1 MSTQPSSSTAFS
13 TAFTTVLVA
22 NRGEIARRVFRTAK
36 AMGLRTVAVYS
47 DPDADAPHVH
57 EADVAVALGGS
68 TSTQTYLD
76 VAKILDAARRT
87 GADAVHPGYGFLSE
101 NAAFAE
107 ACAAAGIAFVGP
119 SPDAIRKMGVKH
131 EAKAIAKAA
140 GVPTL
145 PDALLTTD
153 EPDDW
158 RKAAAGVGY
167 PLLVKASAG
176 GGGKGMRLVA
186 AVEGL
191 EDAVAGARREAAAA
205 FGDGTVFLE
214 RYLTASRHVE
224 IQVFGDAHGNAVHFG
239 ERECSVQRRHQKVVE
254 EAPSP
259 VVAPETRERMGEVAC
274 ALVRELGYVG
284 AGTVEFLFDDTDQSF
299 YFLEMNTRLQVE
311 HPVTEEITGR
321 DLVRLQFD
329 IAMGRPV
336 TAARAESV
344 FGGWR
349 PAPHAIEVRLYAED
363 PARKY
368 IPSPGT
374 LAWYEHADVPG
385 VRYEDG
391 VRSGSVVSHYYD
403 PMLAK
408 VIATGATRA
417 EAAAKLAAALDG
429 MRIHGLKTN
438 RDQLAAILRDPDF
451 LAGTTRTDF
460 LDRHPELAAPADRA
474 DVTAHLAAAIAVS
487 VHRRRTGGATGKPSP
502 TAFAP
507 AGWRL
512 LPYDGANAAWTR
524 QDVRRAPETPVTYRF
539 DGSTLYLIHGGAEYE
554 VFLSGLGE
562 SAVRVTVDGVSRHCR
577 VRVADDTVVWVDDS
591 AGGHSAWKPT
601 PRFPDDADPAAG
613 DDGAAEVPG
622 TVVAIAV
629 AAGDRVKAGQV
640 LLTMEAMK
648 MEHQVK
654 AGRDGVVASVDCAVG
669 QFVDAHQVLVTLA

>member
-1 MSTQPSSSTAFS
+1 MPTHPTFS
-13 TAFTTVLVA
+13 TVLVA

-47 DPDADAPHVH
+47 EPDADAPHVR

-68 TSTQTYLD
+68 TSAESYLD
-76 VAKILDAARRT
+76 VAKILEAARKT

-101 NAAFAE
+101 NAGFAE
-107 ACAAAGIAFVGP
+107 ACAEAGITFIGP
-119 SPDAIRKMGVKH
+119 SPDAIRKMGIKH

-140 GVPTL
+140 GVPVL
-145 PDALLTTD
+145 ADALLTTD
-153 EPDDW
+153 EPEDW
-158 RKAAAGVGY
+158 RKAAAGVGF

-176 GGGKGMRLVA
+176 GGGKGMRLVSSVDEVEN
-186 AVEGL
+186 AVS
-191 EDAVAGARREAAAA
+191 GARREATAA

-214 RYLTASRHVE
+214 RYLTASRHIE
-224 IQVFGDAHGNAVHFG
+224 IQVFGDHDGNAIHFG

-254 EAPSP
+254 EAPSS
-259 VVAPETRERMGEVAC
+259 VVRPEVRARMGEVAC
-274 ALVRELGYVG
+274 ALVMQLGYVG
-284 AGTVEFLFDDTDQSF
+284 AGTVEFLFDDTDDSF

-311 HPVTEEITGR
+311 HPVTEEIWGE

-329 IAMGRPV
+329 VAGGALLVARDP
-336 TAARAESV
+336 AASR
-344 FGGWR
+344 G
-349 PAPHAIEVRLYAED
+349 HAIEVRLYAED

-374 LAWYEHADVPG
+374 LALYEHADAPG
-385 VRYEDG
+385 IRYEDG
-391 VRSGSVVSHYYD
+391 VRTGSVVSHYYD

-408 VIATGATRA
+408 VVATGVSRE
-417 EAAAKLAAALDG
+417 EAAAKLATALAG

-438 RDQLAAILRDPDF
+438 RDQLVAILRDPDF

-460 LDRHPELAAPADRA
+460 LDLHPGLAAPADRM

-487 VHRRRTGGATGKPSP
+487 VQRRRAAGGA

-524 QDVRRAPETPVTYRF
+524 QDVRRAPETPVTYRL
-539 DGSTLYLIHGGAEYE
+539 DPSTLYLIHGGAEYE
-554 VFLSGLGE
+554 VSLRDLGPD
-562 SAVRVTVDGVSRHCR
+562 SVRVSVDGVERLCR

-591 AGGHSAWKPT
+591 DGGHSAWKPT
-601 PRFPDDADPAAG
+601 PRFPDDADAAAG
-613 DDGAAEVPG
+613 SDGAAEVPG
-622 TVVAIAV
+622 TVVSIAV
-629 AAGDRVKAGQV
+629 AAGDPVKAGQV

>member
-1 MSTQPSSSTAFS
+1 MSTPPSATPPASPAIPAFS
-13 TAFTTVLVA
+13 TVLVA

-47 DPDADAPHVH
+47 DPDAGAPHVR

-68 TSTQTYLD
+68 TSAESYLD
-76 VAKILDAARRT
+76 VAKILRAARKS

-107 ACAAAGIAFVGP
+107 ACAAAGITFIGP
-119 SPDAIRKMGVKH
+119 SPDAIRKMGIKH

-145 PDALLTTD
+145 PDALLSTD
-153 EPDDW
+153 DPDDW
-158 RKAAAGVGY
+158 RKAAEGVGY

-214 RYLTASRHVE
+214 RYLTVARHIE
-224 IQVFGDAHGNAVHFG
+224 IQVFGDAHGRADYYF

-259 VVAPETRERMGEVAC
+259 ATTAGTVHAMGEVAC
-274 ALVRELGYVG
+274 NLVRELGYVG

-311 HPVTEEITGR
+311 HPVTEEVWGL
-321 DLVRLQFD
+321 DLVRMQFD
-329 IAMGRPV
+329 V
-336 TAARAESV
+336 AA
-344 FGGWR
+344 GGHLPEFSWG
-349 PAPHAIEVRLYAED
+349 ADTKPHAIEVRLYAED

-374 LAWYEHADVPG
+374 LALYEHADVPG
-385 VRYEDG
+385 IRYEDG
-391 VRSGSVVSHYYD
+391 VETGSVVSHYYD

-408 VIATGATRA
+408 VIATGATRT
-417 EAAAKLAAALDG
+417 EAARKLAAALAG

-438 RDQLAAILRDPDF
+438 RDQLVAILRDRDF
-451 LAGTTRTDF
+451 LAGATRTDF
-460 LDRHPELAAPADRA
+460 LDLHPELAAPADRV

-487 VHRRRTGGATGKPSP
+487 VHRRRTAGPSGKPSA

-539 DGSTLYLIHGGAEYE
+539 DGSTLHLIHGGAEYE
-554 VFLSGLGE
+554 VSLSEIGQT
-562 SAVRVTVDGVSRHCR
+562 SVRVTVDGVGLRCR
-577 VRVADDTVVWVDDS
+577 VRVGDDTVVWVDDS
-591 AGGHSAWKPT
+591 DGGHSAWKPT
-601 PRFPDDADPAAG
+601 PRFPEDDDTMSG
-613 DDGAAEVPG
+613 GDGAAEVPG
-622 TVVAIAV
+622 TVVAVAV
-629 AAGDRVKAGQV
+629 TAGDRVKAGQV

-669 QFVDAHQVLVTLA
+669 QFVDAHQILVSLA